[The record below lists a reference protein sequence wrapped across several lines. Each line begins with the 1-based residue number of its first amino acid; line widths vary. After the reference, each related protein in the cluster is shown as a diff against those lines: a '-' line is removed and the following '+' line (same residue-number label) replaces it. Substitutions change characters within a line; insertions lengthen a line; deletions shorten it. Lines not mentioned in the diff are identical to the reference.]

1 MKLTLEE
8 IDAIYRNK
16 TEYHVVFYKDDKE
29 FRYVRE
35 DIDKARSLFFRTVC
49 DLYHLDFCSNISTN
63 WLTHLNQNYYKIALL
78 EVSPGE
84 EPIPLL
90 GYGKESDEDFYA
102 RWKEIEDKKREEQQR
117 KRDEERAARS
127 YRNLMEFMGTSV
139 EEYNESVTLFAA
151 LHGTTPDKWGIKT

>member
-8 IDAIYRNK
+8 IDAIYKNK

-49 DLYHLDFCSNISTN
+49 DLYHLDSCSNISTN
-63 WLTHLNQNYYKIALL
+63 WLTHLKQNYYKIALL

-84 EPIPLL
+84 EPITLL
-90 GYGKESDEDFYA
+90 GYGKESDEDLRA
-102 RWKEIEDKKREEQQR
+102 RWKVIYDKEREEVQRKREE
-117 KRDEERAARS
+117 ERSARS
-127 YRNLMEFMGTSV
+127 YRNLMEFMGTSP
-139 EEYNESVTLFAA
+139 EEYKEAVTNFAA
-151 LHGTTPDKWGIKT
+151 MHGTTPDKWGIKV